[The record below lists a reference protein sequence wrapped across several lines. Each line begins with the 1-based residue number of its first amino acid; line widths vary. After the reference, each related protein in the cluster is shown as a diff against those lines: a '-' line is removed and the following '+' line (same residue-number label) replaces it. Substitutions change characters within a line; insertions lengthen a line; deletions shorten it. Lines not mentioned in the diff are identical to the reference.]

1 MKINSRT
8 KACIVLP
15 QQPTPCEQF
24 AAEELKK
31 YLHMMTG
38 VNAVISSEPVACAS
52 AQFLL
57 GHPVHNSF
65 AAAFVAAE
73 DFDKAVPGNEG
84 FMLCSPNETTLLI
97 SGSNDSFER
106 GTVYGVYELLERFC
120 GCSLAA
126 YSKPGLLAGEFV
138 PQVQELILNDIHYVK
153 RSADTAYRTAI
164 VQYGDAA
171 GSVEHGLNLSF
182 LDWLSK
188 NRYNRILTWV
198 SVYEDLKVNGLLQEA
213 TRRGIQFTVGHHG
226 AARHFMPPFGN
237 AYFSERY
244 YETHPEYYKL
254 KSDGTRFCISDHM
267 GQCIFCSRNEAIY
280 DVLCE
285 HIVSWAKE
293 NPLVDIIAFWPQ
305 DGMDEDCQCEACKKH
320 TKLENYTYFMNTLAQ
335 RVSAVYPQM
344 KIDMLLYVDLWQCPE
359 SIRLSE
365 NLLLDEATWHD
376 SGLRTVGKPDGSC
389 LEDSLFEKNIIPW
402 RKTGAQCVYYDYYM
416 GVYPARN
423 RYIPMADE
431 VQSVFRRCRTLG
443 LLGSGTQIEC
453 YNLWNHLFNFYCFG
467 RTAYNTDI
475 SMEDNLAC
483 FSRIFGKGAN
493 AVQSIIRLCETCL
506 DGQAT
511 IDEAGMYLMKH
522 IDKKRIY
529 ALYDEALG
537 AAETALFRN
546 NIRLM
551 RMAFRYSDLE
561 TQQEGAEEQYPYQ
574 ALKEYSN
581 VSEELLYMTEFD
593 SFQHHNPGYGIMI
606 PVAGKSTTY
615 TPDEWYQF
623 E

>member
-1 MKINSRT
+1 MKINLQT
-8 KACIVLP
+8 KVCITLP
-15 QQPTPCEQF
+15 QQPTLREQF

-31 YLHMMTG
+31 YLYIMTG
-38 VNAVISSEPVACAS
+38 ASIIITSAPAVDADAC
-52 AQFLL
+52 FLL
-57 GHPVHNSF
+57 GHPAHNKA
-65 AAAFVAAE
+65 AAAFITPEA
-73 DFDKAVPGNEG
+73 FDAAVPGDEG
-84 FMLCSPNETTLLI
+84 FMLRSVGAATLLI
-97 SGSNDSFER
+97 GGSRDSLER
-106 GTVYGVYELLERFC
+106 GTLYGVYELLERFC

-126 YSKPGLLAGEFV
+126 YSKPGLMAGEFV
-138 PQVQELILNDIHYVK
+138 PKVRELILQDIDSVK
-153 RSADTAYRTAI
+153 ESADTAYRTAI

-171 GSVEHGLNLSF
+171 GSVEHGLNVSF

-198 SVYEDLKVNGLLQEA
+198 SVYEDLKANGLLHEA
-213 TRRGIQFTVGHHG
+213 MRRGIQFTVGHHG

-237 AYFSERY
+237 VYFSERY

-267 GQCIFCSRNEAIY
+267 GQCVFCSRNEDVY

-305 DGMDEDCQCEACKKH
+305 DGMDEDCQCEACRQY
-320 TKLENYTYFMNTLAQ
+320 TKLENYTYFMNTLAK

-344 KIDMLLYVDLWQCPE
+344 KIDMLLYVDLWECPE
-359 SIRLSE
+359 GIQLSE

-376 SGLRTVGKPDGSC
+376 SGLRTVGKPDGTC
-389 LEDSLFEKNIIPW
+389 LENSLFEKNIIPW
-402 RKTGAQCVYYDYYM
+402 RKTGAQCVYYDYEM

-431 VQSVFRRCRTLG
+431 IQSIFRRCRALG
-443 LLGSGTQIEC
+443 LLGIGTQIEC

-467 RTAYNTDI
+467 RTAYNTSL
-475 SMEDNLAC
+475 SMEDNLTC
-483 FSRIFGKGAN
+483 FGRIFGRGAK
-493 AVQSIIRLCETCL
+493 AVQAIIRLCEACL
-506 DGQAT
+506 DGEVP
-511 IDEAGMYLMKH
+511 IDEAGMYLMEH

-529 ALYDEALG
+529 ALYDEALDT
-537 AAETALFRN
+537 AETALFRN

-561 TQQEGAEEQYPYQ
+561 TQQVGAKEQYPYQ
-574 ALKEYSN
+574 ALKEYPN

-593 SFQHHNPGYGIMI
+593 SFQHHDPGYGIMI
-606 PVAGKSTTY
+606 PVAGKSTAY
-615 TPDEWYQF
+615 KPDVWYRF